1 MFNLTE
7 KFFVVANGGAEAILY
22 LLIVMSIYSVA
33 VMIERVM
40 TLRSLRK
47 DSERMNERI
56 RDILRYKSFD
66 VLDSLKSEDTLHS
79 KALNIV
85 LSDQINPDGI
95 REAFDSF
102 ILTNKSIFERGLSA
116 LATIGSNA
124 PFIGLLGTVLG
135 IMKAFKDLG
144 LAQAEGS
151 MSSTQAVMS
160 GIAEALVATA
170 VGLFVAIP
178 AVIAFNIFQKKVK
191 YILSSL
197 DALKEFCVVYHY
209 QKKFSVQK
217 KVKDNTGG

>member
-7 KFFVVANGGAEAILY
+7 KFFVVANGGAEIILY
-22 LLIVMSIYSVA
+22 LLIILSIYSIA
-33 VMIERVM
+33 VMIERFV
-40 TLRSLRK
+40 TLRSLK
-47 DSERMNERI
+47 EDSEKMNERI
-56 RDILRYKSFD
+56 RDILHYKSFD
-66 VLDSLKSEDTLHS
+66 VLDSLKTENTLHS

-85 LSDQINPDGI
+85 LSDQLNPKGI

-102 ILTNKSIFERGLSA
+102 ILTNKAIFDRGLSA

-144 LAQAEGS
+144 VAQAEGS
-151 MSSTQAVMS
+151 VSSTQAVMS

-178 AVIAFNIFQKKVK
+178 AVIAFNIFQKKAK

-197 DALKEFCVVYHY
+197 DALKEFCIVYHY
-209 QKKFSVQK
+209 QNKFPPQK
-217 KVKDNTGG
+217 KVADNKGG

>member
-7 KFFVVANGGAEAILY
+7 KFFMLANGGAEAILY
-22 LLIVMSIYSVA
+22 LLIVLSIYSVA
-33 VMIERVM
+33 IMIERM
-40 TLRSLRK
+40 ITLRSLK
-47 DSERMNERI
+47 QDSEKMNERI

-66 VLDSLKSEDTLHS
+66 VLDSLKSESGLHS

-85 LSDQINPDGI
+85 LSDQLNPEGI

-102 ILTNKSIFERGLSA
+102 ILTNKSIFDRGLSA

-151 MSSTQAVMS
+151 VSSTQAVMS

-178 AVIAFNIFQKKVK
+178 AVIAFNIFQKKAK

-197 DALKEFCVVYHY
+197 DALKEFCIVCHY
-209 QKKFSVQK
+209 QSKFQK
-217 KVKDNTGG
+217 KVKDNKGG